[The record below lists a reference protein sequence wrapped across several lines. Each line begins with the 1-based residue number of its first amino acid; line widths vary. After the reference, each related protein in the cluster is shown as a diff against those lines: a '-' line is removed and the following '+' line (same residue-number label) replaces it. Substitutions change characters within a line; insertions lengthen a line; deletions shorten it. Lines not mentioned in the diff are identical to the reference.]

1 MVRAVMVVG
10 FVVGAVIVMMV
21 PMGVDTVAMGVPM
34 LQMVGVTLVLGMTK
48 MINLMERRSAQRR
61 QGDGH
66 RQQDHDV
73 D

>member
-21 PMGVDTVAMGVPM
+21 PMGVDAVAMGVPM
-34 LQMVGVTLVLGMTK
+34 LQVLDTPLLLGMTNVV
-48 MINLMERRSAQRR
+48 NLVERRSAQRR